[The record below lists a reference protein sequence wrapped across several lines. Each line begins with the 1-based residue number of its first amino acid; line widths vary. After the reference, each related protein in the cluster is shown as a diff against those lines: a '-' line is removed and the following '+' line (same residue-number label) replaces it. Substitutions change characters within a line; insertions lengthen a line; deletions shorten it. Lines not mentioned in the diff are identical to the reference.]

1 MVRFSA
7 VEKKILDEAL
17 APKILSEH
25 VPGMKDVV
33 QGAAMLRDMVH
44 ETDQLGKFQKSV
56 GFDKTRSMQRIAKID
71 ENIQAALEQLH
82 KMSCTCSKGK
92 IFGQGGHKEWFYEW
106 LEKHGQA
113 YDVRGKVGL

>member
-17 APKILSEH
+17 DPEVLSAH
-25 VPGMKDVV
+25 VPGVKDVV
-33 QGAAMLRDMVH
+33 SGAAMLRDMVH
-44 ETDQLGKFQKSV
+44 EADQIGKFQKSV
-56 GFDKTRSMQRIAKID
+56 GFDKSRTMQRIAKID

-92 IFGQGGHKEWFYEW
+92 LFGQDGHKEWFYEW
-106 LEKHGQA
+106 LTKHGEA
-113 YDVRGKVGL
+113 YDVRGKVGS